1 VLKNMINNHLR
12 TSPQQK
18 DQRTVTSKARPRLL
32 QQGAVQRYCTKKAVL
47 PVFLAALPQSL
58 WLSCLCP
65 RRQLF
70 GLDVPFHAAPTST
83 HTPTVVTPYS
93 SACRSMVSQL
103 VKTFFA
109 ITLYG
114 TANSHFTSVVRKASA
129 NSNALFLT
137 AGAQNLLCLKL
148 GEEIG

>member
-1 VLKNMINNHLR
+1 MPVPAPPTLR
-12 TSPQQK
+12 
-18 DQRTVTSKARPRLL
+18 ARCAFPR
-32 QQGAVQRYCTKKAVL
+32 
-47 PVFLAALPQSL
+47 
-58 WLSCLCP
+58 
-65 RRQLF
+65 
-70 GLDVPFHAAPTST
+70 ST
-83 HTPTVVTPYS
+83 HLHSHSHRGDPLFVG
-93 SACRSMVSQL
+93 VSIH

-148 GEEIG
+148 GEEIGVNIGNPWITWFE